1 MNRLFFSITFFIL
14 LSVSAA
20 TLKENMRDFNA
31 HFKVISAT
39 IADSTKNA
47 DNAARAREMSQ
58 IFVNAKNNV
67 PTSID
72 SLPPEHKQKAI
83 EQYQG
88 MIQQVIDATTQLQQ
102 ALLDND
108 ITKAKAILETM
119 KKLKLDGHEKFKN

>member
-1 MNRLFFSITFFIL
+1 MKRLFFSITFFVL
-14 LSVSAA
+14 LSASAA
-20 TLKENMRDFNA
+20 TLKENMRDFNT
-31 HFKVISAT
+31 HFKIISAT

-88 MIQQVIDATTQLQQ
+88 MIQQVIDATTALEQ
-102 ALLDND
+102 ALLDNN
-108 ITKAKAILETM
+108 TAKATELLEAM
-119 KKLKLDGHEKFKN
+119 KKLKLEGHEKFKN